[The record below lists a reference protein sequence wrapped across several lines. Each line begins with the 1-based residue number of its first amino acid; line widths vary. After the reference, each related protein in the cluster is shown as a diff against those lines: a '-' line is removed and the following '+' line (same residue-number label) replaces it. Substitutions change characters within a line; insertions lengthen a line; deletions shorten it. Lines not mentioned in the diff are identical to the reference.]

1 MNTVKKEVYDLLNV
15 LGYTVLQ
22 SNPLDFESLPVIT
35 YNIADN
41 AINVD
46 LDKNIAYQDVNVN
59 IDIWASDSVSASNI
73 LNEVEELLRSNSF
86 IMSFSADIPNVDAN
100 LWHISARFTTII

>member
-1 MNTVKKEVYDLLNV
+1 MNTVKKEIYDLLNT
-15 LGYTVLQ
+15 LDYTVLQ
-22 SNPLDFESLPVIT
+22 SNPLEFESLPVIT

-59 IDIWASDSVSASNI
+59 IDIWAKSSVSASNI
-73 LNEVEELLRSNSF
+73 LGEVEELLRNNSF
-86 IMSFSADIPNVDAN
+86 IMSFSADVPNVDTD
-100 LWHISARFTTII
+100 LWHISTRFTTII